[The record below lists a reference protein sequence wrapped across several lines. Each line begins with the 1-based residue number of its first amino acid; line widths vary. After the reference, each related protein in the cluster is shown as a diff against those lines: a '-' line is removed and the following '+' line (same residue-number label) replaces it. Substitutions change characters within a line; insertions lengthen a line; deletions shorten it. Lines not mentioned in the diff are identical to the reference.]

1 MLIPPQEPLY
11 HFHNDPSVPNVPV
24 TVNVDDNPWHIVASD
39 DVTEPATNELS
50 FTVTVVLKQSVV

>member
-24 TVNVDDNPWHIVASD
+24 TVNVDDNPWHIVAGD

-50 FTVTVVLKQSVV
+50 FPVIVILKQSVV

>member
-24 TVNVDDNPWHIVASD
+24 TVNVDDAPWHIVAGD

-50 FTVTVVLKQSVV
+50 FTVTVLLKQSVV